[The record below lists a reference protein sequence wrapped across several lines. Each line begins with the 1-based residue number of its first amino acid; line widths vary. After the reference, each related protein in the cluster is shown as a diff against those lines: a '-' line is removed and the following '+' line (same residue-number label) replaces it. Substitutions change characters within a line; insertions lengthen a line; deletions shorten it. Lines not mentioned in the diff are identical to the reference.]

1 MTKGYW
7 IARVDVRDAEAYKE
21 YVAANGAAFASSAGA
36 SSCAA
41 APTRRCWARPG
52 PATW

>member
-21 YVAANGAAFASSAGA
+21 YVAMNGAASRWVGVDGLSRWPPR
-36 SSCAA
+36 AA
-41 APTRRCWARPG
+41 FK
-52 PATW
+52 